1 MTTKRK
7 PYVRPMTS
15 TWWKKL
21 PFYRFYMLRE
31 GTAVPAVW
39 FSIELI
45 FGLFALKNGPEAW
58 AGFVDFLQN
67 PVIVIINLIT
77 LAAALLHTKTWFELA
92 PKAAN
97 IIVKDEKMGP
107 DPMFKTTLCALLIT
121 ASCSTFAAPQQIND
135 IVHRTITP
143 LIEQQ
148 KIPGMAVAVIYQGK
162 PYYFTWGYA
171 DIAKKQPV
179 TQQTLFELGS
189 VSKTFTGVLG
199 GDAIARGEIKLSD
212 PTTKYWPELTAKQ
225 WNGITLLHLATYTA
239 GGLPLQVPDE
249 VKSSSDL
256 LRFYQNWQP
265 AWAPGTQRLYA
276 NSSIGLFGALAVKPS
291 GLSFE
296 QAMQTRVFQPLKLNH
311 TWINVPPAEEK
322 NYAWGYREGKAV
334 HVSPGALDAEA
345 YGVKSTIEDMARWV
359 QSNLKPLD
367 INEKTLQQGIQLAQ
381 SRYWQTGDMY
391 QGLGWEML
399 DWPVNPDSII
409 NGSDNKIALAARP
422 VKAITPPT
430 PAVRASWVHKTGA
443 TGGFGSYVAF
453 IPEKELGIVMLAN
466 KNYPNPARVDA
477 AWQILNALQ

>member
-1 MTTKRK
+1 
-7 PYVRPMTS
+7 
-15 TWWKKL
+15 
-21 PFYRFYMLRE
+21 
-31 GTAVPAVW
+31 
-39 FSIELI
+39 
-45 FGLFALKNGPEAW
+45 
-58 AGFVDFLQN
+58 
-67 PVIVIINLIT
+67 
-77 LAAALLHTKTWFELA
+77 
-92 PKAAN
+92 
-97 IIVKDEKMGP
+97 
-107 DPMFKTTLCALLIT
+107 MFKTTLCALLIT
-121 ASCSTFAAPQQIND
+121 ASCSTFAAPQKIND

-212 PTTKYWPELTAKQ
+212 PATKYWSELTAKQ

-296 QAMQTRVFQPLKLNH
+296 QAMQT
-311 TWINVPPAEEK
+311 
-322 NYAWGYREGKAV
+322 
-334 HVSPGALDAEA
+334 
-345 YGVKSTIEDMARWV
+345 
-359 QSNLKPLD
+359 
-367 INEKTLQQGIQLAQ
+367 
-381 SRYWQTGDMY
+381 GDMY

-409 NGSDNKIALAARP
+409 NGSGNKIALAARP

-466 KNYPNPARVDA
+466 KNYPNPARVTA

>member
-212 PTTKYWPELTAKQ
+212 PATKYWPELTAKQ

-334 HVSPGALDAEA
+334 HVSPGALDAET
-345 YGVKSTIEDMARWV
+345 YGVKSTIEDMACWV
-359 QSNLKPLD
+359 RSNMNPRD
-367 INEKTLQQGIQLAQ
+367 INDKTLQQGIQLAQ

-399 DWPVNPDSII
+399 DWPVNPDII
-409 NGSDNKIALAARP
+409 VNGSDNKIALAARP

-466 KNYPNPARVDA
+466 KNYPNPARVAA

>member
-1 MTTKRK
+1 MAKLNCVTVLAPAKLNLALDVVGILPGGYHALDMT
-7 PYVRPMTS
+7 MQ
-15 TWWKKL
+15 
-21 PFYRFYMLRE
+21 
-31 GTAVPAVW
+31 A
-39 FSIELI
+39 
-45 FGLFALKNGPEAW
+45 
-58 AGFVDFLQN
+58 
-67 PVIVIINLIT
+67 IT
-77 LAAALLHTKTWFELA
+77 LYERVVLRRSQNLSLTLPGSPVAANDSNTAIKAALAFFHYTGLLA
-92 PKAAN
+92 G
-97 IIVKDEKMGP
+97 VE
-107 DPMFKTTLCALLIT
+107 IT
-121 ASCSTFAAPQQIND
+121 IYKNVPVRA
-135 IVHRTITP
+135 
-143 LIEQQ
+143 
-148 KIPGMAVAVIYQGK
+148 GMAGGGIYQGK

-212 PTTKYWPELTAKQ
+212 PATKYWPELTAKQ

-239 GGLPLQVPDE
+239 GGLPLQVPDD

-276 NSSIGLFGALAVKPS
+276 NSSIGLFGARAVKPS

-296 QAMQTRVFQPLKLNH
+296 QAMQTRVFQPLKLTH
-311 TWINVPPAEEK
+311 TWINVPSAEEK

-367 INEKTLQQGIQLAQ
+367 ITEKTLQQGIQLAQ

-399 DWPVNPDSII
+399 DWPVNPDIII

-430 PAVRASWVHKTGA
+430 PAVCASWVHKTGA

-466 KNYPNPARVDA
+466 KNYPNPARVTA

>member
-107 DPMFKTTLCALLIT
+107 DPMFKTTLCTLLIT

-296 QAMQTRVFQPLKLNH
+296 QAMKTRVFQPLKLNH
-311 TWINVPPAEEK
+311 TWINVPSAEEK

-359 QSNLKPLD
+359 QSNLKPFD
-367 INEKTLQQGIQLAQ
+367 INEKILQQGIQLAQ

-399 DWPVNPDSII
+399 DWPVNPDIII

-422 VKAITPPT
+422 VKPITPPT

-466 KNYPNPARVDA
+466 KNYPNPARVTA
-477 AWQILNALQ
+477 AWQILNTLQ